1 MAMAVYILYVVFAAF
16 IVFLCAWN
24 FLKSRDFQEEILYV
38 ILAVPFILR
47 ILHIK

>member
-1 MAMAVYILYVVFAAF
+1 MATAVYILYNIMAAF
-16 IVFLCAWN
+16 IVLLCAWN

-47 ILHIK
+47 VFQIK